1 MRIGINS
8 VVTLSQLLNPKSQA
22 IGKNKKQAM
31 AVEKLNLADNSVSD
45 FGMHA
50 IKTILKNNNL

>member
-1 MRIGINS
+1 
-8 VVTLSQLLNPKSQA
+8 
-22 IGKNKKQAM
+22 M

-50 IKTILKNNNL
+50 IKTILKNNNI

>member
-1 MRIGINS
+1 
-8 VVTLSQLLNPKSQA
+8 
-22 IGKNKKQAM
+22 M

-50 IKTILKNNNL
+50 IKTILKNNNIQWMNLASNMISGEGIEFILDDLIKS